1 MSCFPT
7 QPEHIVRTKSENNHS
22 QQSPNEQLRI
32 NLTVKAEDLYNEMFM
47 VIKEQIKGYIRR
59 WKELP
64 CSWINR
70 IVVKMSVPPSKGDAQ
85 IQCN

>member
-32 NLTVKAEDLYNEMFM
+32 NLTVKDLYNEMFM